1 MRGQITLDVNLYKN
15 DDWHKIKS
23 FKTVIAGFKKLLPVN
38 RDDLDLSIKDLAKEQ
53 YNTKHA
59 SDIKKE
65 DLVLNSK
72 SSNYKYSIVS
82 VQSDDSKGTL
92 TAYVDQLMLDG
103 KKIVNFLIKVEGFK
117 KITEADKTDPKLV
130 IEGLDESQYGT
141 VTAEEA
147 NAKVWRLQSK
157 SNKFDYREKLFGD
170 PERVVDKANGTITFK
185 LYWKVKGAI
194 SWSTEPFE
202 WTISG
207 FKKA

>member
-1 MRGQITLDVNLYKN
+1 M
-15 DDWHKIKS
+15 
-23 FKTVIAGFKKLLPVN
+23 
-38 RDDLDLSIKDLAKEQ
+38 
-53 YNTKHA
+53 
-59 SDIKKE
+59 
-65 DLVLNSK
+65 LNSK
-72 SSNYKYSIVS
+72 SSSYKYSVVS
-82 VQSDDSKGTL
+82 VQADDSKGTL

-185 LYWKVKGAI
+185 LYWKVKGAV